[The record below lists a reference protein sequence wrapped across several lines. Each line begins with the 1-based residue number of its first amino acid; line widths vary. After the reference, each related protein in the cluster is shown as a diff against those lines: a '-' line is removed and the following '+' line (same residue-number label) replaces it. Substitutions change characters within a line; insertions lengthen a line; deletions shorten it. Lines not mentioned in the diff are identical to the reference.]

1 MSTTPK
7 LTTIFYKY
15 NRYALVII
23 ILYVLVFVTFFYFT
37 TRMPMYATVTGFA
50 VFILPPIIAAIRNR
64 SVFTIRRVDER
75 RLTLTPAHIQIG
87 DMQLAVADLK
97 IALYIGGFDNFKY
110 SKRRKWIT
118 QNTID
123 GDQNHLSFKLN
134 GKVEDLQFFL
144 RDYKSYES
152 LCSVVDAW
160 LSAGVPVVI
169 KEQFKRDFVRK
180 QVEEYSKCSARV

>member
-23 ILYVLVFVTFFYFT
+23 ILYVLVFVTFFYYT

-50 VFILPPIIAAIRNR
+50 ILILPPIIAAIRNK

-123 GDQNHLSFKLN
+123 GDQNHLSVKLN

-160 LSAGVPVVI
+160 LSAGISIVI

-180 QVEEYSKCSARV
+180 QVEEYSKPIR